1 MLHVFRS
8 YHFISQLSLLGAIR
22 TNFKKMC
29 VVRITPLFFS
39 SFSLD
44 HKQDYDMKLSCA
56 KLLLLLVLLVSPHH
70 QYLKFL
76 HLSTLKGEYMATL
89 VNQASSSQ
97 QWYSNVNSSTS
108 PSPCIAFYS
117 SYSLLLFRE
126 NHSTNYC
133 SLFFQV
139 SFSSHTISS
148 RKLNTWVGRAPG
160 HHQPVCL
167 ILSKGIEGG
176 A

>member
-1 MLHVFRS
+1 
-8 YHFISQLSLLGAIR
+8 
-22 TNFKKMC
+22 
-29 VVRITPLFFS
+29 
-39 SFSLD
+39 
-44 HKQDYDMKLSCA
+44 MKLSSA

-70 QYLKFL
+70 QYLKVL

-89 VNQASSSQ
+89 LNQASSSQ

-117 SYSLLLFRE
+117 GYSLLFFRE

-148 RKLNTWVGRAPG
+148 RKLNTWVGRAPR

-167 ILSKGIEGG
+167 ILSKEKRGMQDYYTKRYYPQGVVDVVVMGHEE
-176 A
+176 